1 MPKPLSES
9 ERRIIKQ
16 RLMDAAGE
24 CLAQFGARK
33 TTVDELVKR
42 VNIPK
47 GTFYLLYES
56 KELLFFDIFR
66 RFHDE
71 VHKKMLSEIAGMRGN
86 IDPLGMTEL
95 VFSLFKQIEES
106 FMLRFLIEGDL
117 DMTLRK
123 LPPETTAK
131 YTDKDYLGVDVLISA
146 IPGLNPYYARVSGAA
161 LKGVFLSML
170 HKHEIGEEVFDDA
183 LKVMIYGVV
192 ILMFSGD

>member
-1 MPKPLSES
+1 MPKPFSES
-9 ERRIIKQ
+9 ERNIIRQ
-16 RLMDAAGE
+16 RLMDTAGE

-66 RFHDE
+66 GFRDE
-71 VHKKMLSEIAGMRGN
+71 IHNEMLSGIAEMKESIN
-86 IDPLGMTEL
+86 PLGMTEL
-95 VFSLFKQIEES
+95 IFNLFKRIEGS
-106 FMLRFLIEGDL
+106 FMLKFLIEGDL
-117 DMTLRK
+117 EMMLRK
-123 LPPETTAK
+123 LPPETAAQ
-131 YTDKDYLGVDVLISA
+131 YADKDYFGIDILISSV
-146 IPGLNPYYARVSGAA
+146 PGLNPYYSRVSGAA

-170 HKHEIGEEVFDDA
+170 HKQEIGEEVFDDA

>member
-1 MPKPLSES
+1 MPKPFSES
-9 ERRIIKQ
+9 ERKIIRQ

-71 VHKKMLSEIAGMRGN
+71 TNKKMLAEIAGMKGN
-86 IDPLGMTEL
+86 INPLGMTEL
-95 VFSLFKQIEES
+95 IFGLFKRIEES
-106 FMLRFLIEGDL
+106 FMLKFLIEGDL
-117 DMTLRK
+117 EMMLRK
-123 LPPETTAK
+123 IPSETAAK
-131 YTDKDYLGVDVLISA
+131 YADRDYLGIDLLISSV
-146 IPGLNPYYARVSGAA
+146 PGLNPYYSRVSGAA